1 MRVLD
6 RVVRAAPDAEY
17 RFGGTASSVLR
28 GIQMPAGDLDILLK
42 ERRDV
47 DRFGEALMHGPS
59 TTCLFPPTW
68 LADEKQYFGRYL
80 VDGVVVELST
90 VEWETD
96 SDAIE
101 CVGRGPW
108 EHFDLVACGP
118 HQVPTIATELRLL
131 SELARQRPDRYHP
144 IVAHLCER
152 GCDLELIRRGM
163 RDRRIADGLQEE
175 ILGQLGETPVSAA

>member
-1 MRVLD
+1 
-6 RVVRAAPDAEY
+6 
-17 RFGGTASSVLR
+17 
-28 GIQMPAGDLDILLK
+28 
-42 ERRDV
+42 
-47 DRFGEALMHGPS
+47 MHGPS

-68 LADEKQYFGRYL
+68 LADQRQYFGRYL

-90 VEWETD
+90 VEGQTD

-131 SELARQRPDRYHP
+131 SELVRQRRSRSLTLSPRT
-144 IVAHLCER
+144 VRASSRTCCCRLGSKR
-152 GCDLELIRRGM
+152 GRGDAEA
-163 RDRRIADGLQEE
+163 RPQ
-175 ILGQLGETPVSAA
+175 